1 MVLDE
6 RRRPEKRMKEF
17 FALFLFPQTIPAEG
31 LKRKA
36 GNQWEIERW

>member
-17 FALFLFPQTIPAEG
+17 FALFLIPADYSRRGAE
-31 LKRKA
+31 KESR
-36 GNQWEIERW
+36 EPM

>member
-17 FALFLFPQTIPAEG
+17 LALFFYSRRGAE
-31 LKRKA
+31 KESR
-36 GNQWEIERW
+36 EPM

>member
-17 FALFLFPQTIPAEG
+17 FALFFIPADYPRRGAE
-31 LKRKA
+31 KESR
-36 GNQWEIERW
+36 EPM